1 MYIRTISRKNKD
13 GSTVTYVQLAHNER
27 DPKKGYS
34 QAKVLYNF
42 GRFETL
48 DIEQLK
54 RLVKSICRFLP
65 AEDALETQVFLKHR
79 GQEFKWKNCRSFG
92 GIYLVSVLWKKL
104 NFKKLLEKRIAN
116 KQFKTP
122 IAQAIFA
129 MVANRC
135 LAPLS
140 KLAITEWVEKDVY
153 IPDLPKIDIQVLYR
167 AMDFLLEHQKQLEK
181 EIYWAVADLFNLE
194 VDLLFFDTTSTYFET
209 EDETDL
215 KKHGYSKDKR
225 GDLPQVV
232 IGLAVTRSGIPIKHW
247 VFPGNTADMSTIER
261 VKNDLGEW
269 RLNRCIVVHDTGMT
283 SEANLQYLQRG
294 GGHYIVGHKMKSGEP
309 DVEQAL
315 SQKGPYS
322 KIDDPLFAKEV
333 IVGNGEK
340 RKRLTVVKNI
350 KEQKRT
356 EKARQKLI
364 ETLETKLS
372 ELNNRKKKSHSK
384 AVCELTSHRVYGKYI
399 KELKDGTLKIN
410 RSRLRS
416 ESRYDGKYLIQTSD
430 DTLSLRDI
438 VLGYKQLYDVE
449 QAFRTLKTNIKLHP
463 NNHSKDDRIRCH
475 IFLCFIALVLV
486 RIIENETQRTWETVR
501 KEMNRLY
508 YGEFKTETKTI
519 LQLTELT
526 NEQKSIFKVLD
537 IKEPSTIVDI
547 QDL

>member
-13 GSTVTYVQLAHNER
+13 GSTVTYVQLAHNQR
-27 DPKKGYS
+27 DPKKGYA

-42 GRFETL
+42 GRIESL

-65 AEDALETQVFLKHR
+65 PEDALETQVVLKNR
-79 GQEFKWKNCRSFG
+79 GQEFKWKKCRSFG
-92 GIYLVSVLWKKL
+92 GIYLLSNLWQRL
-104 NFKKLLEKRIAN
+104 NFKSVLEKRIAN

-135 LAPLS
+135 LAPSS
-140 KLAITEWVEKDVY
+140 KLAITDWVEKDVY

-167 AMDFLLEHQKQLEK
+167 AMDFLLQHQKQLEK
-181 EIYWAVADLFNLE
+181 ELYWAVADLCNLE

-209 EDETDL
+209 EEETEL

-232 IGLAVTRSGIPIKHW
+232 IGLAVTRSGIPVKHW
-247 VFPGNTADMSTIER
+247 VFPGNTADMSTIKR
-261 VKNDLGEW
+261 VKKDLAEW
-269 RLNRCIVVHDTGMT
+269 HLNRCVFVHDTGMT

-294 GGHYIVGHKMKSGEP
+294 GGHYLVGHKMKSGEA
-309 DVEQAL
+309 DVETAL
-315 SQKGPYS
+315 SHKGPYTP
-322 KIDDPLFAKEV
+322 IDDHLFAKEV
-333 IVGNGEK
+333 VVGNGEK

-350 KEQKRT
+350 KEQERNKQART
-356 EKARQKLI
+356 KLI
-364 ETLETKLS
+364 ETLENKLA
-372 ELNNRKKKSHSK
+372 ELNNRKKKGHSK
-384 AVCELTSHRVYGKYI
+384 AVCELKSHRVYGKYI

-410 RSRLRS
+410 RSQLQS

-430 DTLSLRDI
+430 DTLNLRDI

-449 QAFRTLKTNIKLHP
+449 QAFRTLKTYIKLRP
-463 NNHSKDDRIRCH
+463 NYHSKDERIRCH

-486 RIIENETQRTWETVR
+486 RIIEDKTQKTWETIR

-508 YGEFKTETKTI
+508 YGEFKTETKKI

-526 NEQKSIFKVLD
+526 NEQKAILKTLN
-537 IKEPSTIVDI
+537 INEPSIIVDI
-547 QDL
+547 QNI